1 MSPGNFALML
11 SSTSLG
17 TNPTANLAN
26 VAGSSTA
33 RRSATLRGDLDQFA
47 FWVPSLLAVD
57 IDQDDAIALDA
68 IAALFNNAAI
78 ESLGSFK
85 GFCSSQNLPSDG

>member
-1 MSPGNFALML
+1 MSDVGELVWRQHC
-11 SSTSLG
+11 G
-17 TNPTANLAN
+17 VIWINLPF
-26 VAGSSTA
+26 GP
-33 RRSATLRGDLDQFA
+33 L
-47 FWVPSLLAVD
+47 LLAVD

>member
-1 MSPGNFALML
+1 MNAGGADRNVRFTPNAVHLKYR
-11 SSTSLG
+11 LG
-17 TNPTANLAN
+17 D
-26 VAGSSTA
+26 A